1 MVDEIG
7 ETLIKWLR
15 GMHCFVVAGLVYM
28 STRRAV
34 TQLAPPRTASLS
46 PTYSAFPK
54 VFLTRRLEMKLRLLT
69 TLIATSLLASTAVLA
84 QFSDRNIKISNG
96 VNEDHP
102 VGAGVKKMQEILTA
116 KSGGKMKMNAF
127 WGGSAGGDLQATQ
140 ALRAGTQEMVVTS
153 SSPLVGIVKELGVF
167 DLPFLFGNEKE
178 VDQVLDGAAGAYF
191 NKKLEEAGVVNLAYW
206 ENGFRNLTN
215 SKKPVNK
222 VEDFDGIKV
231 RVMQNNIFLD
241 TFKTLGT
248 NAVPMA
254 FGEVFTALETK
265 TIDGQENP
273 FVTINTSKFFEVQK
287 FLSVTRHAY
296 TPFLVLYSKKLWD
309 QLSKDEQAALREA
322 AIEGQKVQRT
332 TIRAN
337 DGKALA
343 DLKAK
348 GMQVNEISPA
358 EQRRMF
364 EKVKPVYDKN
374 AATIG
379 ADAIN
384 VVVDALKKARGG

>member
-1 MVDEIG
+1 
-7 ETLIKWLR
+7 
-15 GMHCFVVAGLVYM
+15 
-28 STRRAV
+28 
-34 TQLAPPRTASLS
+34 
-46 PTYSAFPK
+46 
-54 VFLTRRLEMKLRLLT
+54 MKLRLLT
-69 TLIATSLLASTAVLA
+69 TLIATSLFATSAALA
-84 QFSDRNIKISNG
+84 QFSERNIKISNG
-96 VNEDHP
+96 VNQDHP
-102 VGAGVKKMQEILTA
+102 VGSGVAKMQEILNA
-116 KSGGKMKMNAF
+116 KSGGKLKLNAF
-127 WGGSAGGDLQATQ
+127 WGGAAGGDLQATQ

-178 VDQVLDGAAGAYF
+178 VDQVLDGPAGQYF
-191 NKKLEEAGVVNLAYW
+191 NKKLEEAGLVNLAYW

-215 SKKPVNK
+215 SKKAIAK
-222 VEDFDGIKV
+222 VEDFDGLKV

-273 FVTINTSKFFEVQK
+273 FVTINTSKFYEVQK
-287 FLSVTRHAY
+287 HVSTTRHAY
-296 TPFLVLYSKKLWD
+296 TPFLVLYSKRLWD

-322 AIEGQKVQRT
+322 AIEGQKVQR
-332 TIRAN
+332 IVSRQN
-337 DGKALA
+337 EGKALQA
-343 DLKAK
+343 LRDR
-348 GMQVNEISPA
+348 GMTVTEVTPA

-364 EKVKPVYDKN
+364 ERVKPVYDKN